1 MGIFDERRVN
11 TKGSQMSTGREDKGR
26 KKSGVYYT
34 SEMQGILAIK
44 DKNET
49 KAAILLSEYMTSL
62 AETTYDEKVILSNM
76 SKMLEGWTVE
86 EQLRIVSKA
95 LATALCKIA

>member
-34 SEMQGILAIK
+34 SEMQ
-44 DKNET
+44 
-49 KAAILLSEYMTSL
+49 
-62 AETTYDEKVILSNM
+62 V
-76 SKMLEGWTVE
+76 
-86 EQLRIVSKA
+86 LRRMPF
-95 LATALCKIA
+95 